1 MPTGPMSFIDMLNRP
16 SIWLEIHNTFV
27 DLRFLLQQASAYKGL
42 EPKESSP
49 VSDPLCAYLHYQK
62 MYMLNLAVFQLAKI
76 QDLAVRLLQESF
88 SGDLVP
94 VDYNDDE
101 WERKLTLK
109 EAKKGLND
117 LLQKGLIAND
127 EHQLIMNA
135 LDIPSKSPY
144 RDTIVR
150 YRNHLAH
157 GIRLSVDYPQLFTEV
172 QGRVGRPSLNPI
184 TGKEGISYPI
194 LGGKTKPSFLFA
206 DLYTA
211 LSDYMGDVA
220 KMLKA
225 LKSVPRLS

>member
-135 LDIPSKSPY
+135 LDIPSKSPLPRHY
-144 RDTIVR
+144 CSLPQSLGP
-150 YRNHLAH
+150 RNSAL
-157 GIRLSVDYPQLFTEV
+157 GRLSAAFHRGSGPSWTSIVKPDNWK
-172 QGRVGRPSLNPI
+172 GRH
-184 TGKEGISYPI
+184 
-194 LGGKTKPSFLFA
+194 F
-206 DLYTA
+206 
-211 LSDYMGDVA
+211 LSDSRRQNETVVPFCRLVHSAFRLHGRRCEDVE
-220 KMLKA
+220 
-225 LKSVPRLS
+225 SS